1 MMPSSMLS
9 AGLLAMLLLA
19 APEPARAESLRCHGA
34 SASEG
39 DTRLSVLYK
48 CGQPLLAD
56 SWCAPVYVAGAMHP
70 LQPGCQSVQIESN
83 DVSLPFVRR
92 VLLGEHVRELSEVCL
107 SLVFRECFLCAWDS
121 TTDRQQQ
128 QGDHGSTHRASRS
141 SV

>member
-70 LQPGCQSVQIESN
+70 LPSTIGAAVLPCQAIEEWLYDRGPGNLMASVRFRDGKVLSIRYGRQP
-83 DVSLPFVRR
+83 R
-92 VLLGEHVRELSEVCL
+92 
-107 SLVFRECFLCAWDS
+107 
-121 TTDRQQQ
+121 
-128 QGDHGSTHRASRS
+128 
-141 SV
+141 